1 MTFEHTKCA
10 IEKGMAQSIFAPKQI
25 KANGLQFKKSM
36 VIMWA
41 MVKKSI
47 KNQYRRSVLGIL
59 WTVLNPLLTMLV
71 MAFVFSSFFKSGDIE
86 LDYPIYLMTGNVVF
100 NFVSSATVSS
110 LPCMVNN
117 YDLLMKTR
125 VPYFV
130 FPASNVVSSL
140 VNFGFSLIA
149 LLLVMLVRIKYV
161 TFSPTLL
168 MIVVWLPA
176 IFMFCLGLALVL
188 CSIYVRFRD
197 IQHLYSVFLT
207 LWMYMTPIF
216 YSPKMLDEDVQ
227 KILLINPLGHYLDYF
242 RQLVMGVV
250 PSWQTHVL
258 IYAIGIVT
266 LLIGWLIFKSLRKS
280 FILYI

>member
-1 MTFEHTKCA
+1 
-10 IEKGMAQSIFAPKQI
+10 MARNILINKQI
-25 KANGLQFKKSM
+25 RANALQLKKSI

-41 MVKKSI
+41 MVKKNI
-47 KNQYRRSVLGIL
+47 KNQYRRSVLGIF

-71 MAFVFSSFFKSGDIE
+71 MAFVFSNIFGRGDINM
-86 LDYPIYLMTGNVVF
+86 DYPVYVLSGNIVF
-100 NFVSSATVSS
+100 GLVRTATTTA

-117 YDLLMKTR
+117 YDLLTKTR

-149 LLLVMLVRIKYV
+149 LVVVMLIRLPSGVR
-161 TFSPTLL
+161 FHWTLL
-168 MIVVWLPA
+168 MIIVWLPS
-176 IFMFCLGLALVL
+176 IIMFSLGLALGL

-197 IQHLYSVFLT
+197 IKHLYSVFLT
-207 LWMYMTPIF
+207 LWMYMTPVF
-216 YSPKMLDEDVQ
+216 YAASLLSSRVQ
-227 KILLINPLGHYLDYF
+227 KVLIVNPMYHYLNYF
-242 RQLVMGVV
+242 RDLIIGVV
-250 PSWQTHVL
+250 PSWQTHLL

-266 LLIGWLIFKSLRKS
+266 FLIGLLIFNSHKRN

>member
-1 MTFEHTKCA
+1 MIK
-10 IEKGMAQSIFAPKQI
+10 IAQIQKPI
-25 KANGLQFKKSM
+25 KANALVFRKSI
-36 VIMWA
+36 VTMWA
-41 MVKKSI
+41 MVKKNI

-59 WTVLNPLLTMLV
+59 WTVLNPLLTMLI
-71 MAFVFSSFFKSGDIE
+71 MAFVFSSFFDTQNIG
-86 LDYPIYLMTGNVVF
+86 LDYPIYLLTGNIVF
-100 NFVSSATVSS
+100 NLVNSSTMSA
-110 LPCMVNN
+110 LPCMVDN

-149 LLLVMLVRIKYV
+149 LVFVMLVRIKHV

-176 IFMFCLGLALVL
+176 IMMFCLGISLIL

-197 IQHLYSVFLT
+197 IKHLYTVFLG

-216 YSPKMLDEDVQ
+216 YSPTILKKEVQ
-227 KILLINPLGHYLDYF
+227 KILLANPLAHYLEYF
-242 RQLVMGVV
+242 RNLVMGIV

-258 IYAIGIVT
+258 LYAIGIVT
-266 LLIGWLIFKSLRKS
+266 LLIGWLIFKSNRKS